1 MYKWKIKDGKM
12 GEKRAKVS
20 KEYNLMIDT
29 RLVARKIQALEL

>member
-1 MYKWKIKDGKM
+1 M

-20 KEYNLMIDT
+20 EEYNLMIDT